1 MRASMNRQNLVF
13 ACILLLSGC
22 SGVPTT
28 PMTPE
33 NTATDTP
40 TKAPE
45 TRSPPSVSA
54 VNYSIEPRNLG
65 WPFPADDEQPEAGP
79 GYVVGEFSTAQF
91 DGMVDAYVWNPA
103 PENRTIT
110 VFLSYGQTETIFQE
124 TIILS
129 PYETRGFRFEQSGQ
143 YLLTVEYMN
152 DSARKPITIEPSDC
166 NDKAHGIWINRSGN
180 IDDRTL
186 NCSVL

>member
-1 MRASMNRQNLVF
+1 MNRRALVF
-13 ACILLLSGC
+13 VSILLLSGC
-22 SGVPTT
+22 SGVTT
-28 PMTPE
+28 NPMTPE
-33 NTATDTP
+33 NTATDTLTRP
-40 TKAPE
+40 TE

-65 WPFPADDEQPEAGP
+65 WPFPPYNKRPEAGP
-79 GYVVGEFSTAQF
+79 GYIVGECSTPQF
-91 DGMVDAYVWNPA
+91 DGMVDAYVWNPT
-103 PENRTIT
+103 PENRTLT
-110 VFLSYGQTETIFQE
+110 VFLSYGQTETIFHE
-124 TIILS
+124 TIRLS

-152 DSARKPITIEPSDC
+152 QSERKPITIEPSDC
-166 NDKAHGIWINRSGN
+166 NDKAHGIWIDRSGI